1 MYHLNFNVLF
11 FISLA
16 ISSFYFDGEEPKH
29 EIWLVKS
36 NSSLKVD
43 GKTNINSFNCVVPS
57 YGKVD
62 TLICYRPSAMSDPCR
77 VESKLII
84 DIENFDCHHRI
95 MTKDLQKTLKSH
107 TYPFMIID
115 IKSFSRI
122 LSSVSHSTMITGKAD
137 ITLAGVL
144 KNYTINFSYRQTGP
158 DNVELIGTRAI
169 LFSDFGLKPPSKLG
183 GTIKVKDQLDVEFK
197 LQLKKV
203 KH

>member
-1 MYHLNFNVLF
+1 MFHLIFNVLF
-11 FISLA
+11 FISLTF
-16 ISSFYFDGEEPKH
+16 SSFYYDGEDPKH

-57 YGKVD
+57 YGKMD
-62 TLICYRPSAMSDPCR
+62 TLICFRPSSINEPCR

-84 DIENFDCHHRI
+84 EIENFDCHHRI
-95 MTKDLQKTLKSH
+95 MTKDLQKTLKAH
-107 TYPFMIID
+107 TYPSMIID

-122 LSSVSHSTMITGKAD
+122 LSSVTHSSSITGKAD
-137 ITLAGVL
+137 ITLAGVV
-144 KNYTINFSYRQTGP
+144 KNYTINFSYRQIGS

>member
-1 MYHLNFNVLF
+1 MFHLIFNVLF
-11 FISLA
+11 FISLTFR
-16 ISSFYFDGEEPKH
+16 SFYYDGEDPKH

-57 YGKVD
+57 YGKMD
-62 TLICYRPSAMSDPCR
+62 TLICYRPSSINEPCR

-84 DIENFDCHHRI
+84 EIENFDCHHRI
-95 MTKDLQKTLKSH
+95 MTKDLQKTLKAH
-107 TYPFMIID
+107 TYPSMIID

-122 LSSVSHSTMITGKAD
+122 LSSVTHSSSITGKAD
-137 ITLAGVL
+137 ITLAGVV
-144 KNYTINFSYRQTGP
+144 KNYTINFSYRQIGS

>member
-1 MYHLNFNVLF
+1 MFHLIFNVLF
-11 FISLA
+11 FISLTFR
-16 ISSFYFDGEEPKH
+16 SFYYDGEDPKH

-57 YGKVD
+57 YGKMD
-62 TLICYRPSAMSDPCR
+62 TLICYRPSSINEPCR

-84 DIENFDCHHRI
+84 EIENFDCHHKI
-95 MTKDLQKTLKSH
+95 MTKDLQKTLKAH
-107 TYPFMIID
+107 TYPSMIID

-122 LSSVSHSTMITGKAD
+122 LSSVTHSSSITGKAD
-137 ITLAGVL
+137 ITLAGVV
-144 KNYTINFSYRQTGP
+144 KNYTINFSYRQIGS

>member
-1 MYHLNFNVLF
+1 MFHLIFNVLF
-11 FISLA
+11 FISLTFR
-16 ISSFYFDGEEPKH
+16 SFYYDGEDPKH

-57 YGKVD
+57 YGKMD
-62 TLICYRPSAMSDPCR
+62 TLICYRPSSINEPCR

-84 DIENFDCHHRI
+84 EIENFDCHHRI
-95 MTKDLQKTLKSH
+95 MTKDLQKTLKAH
-107 TYPFMIID
+107 TYPSMIID

-122 LSSVSHSTMITGKAD
+122 LSSVTYSSSITGKAD
-137 ITLAGVL
+137 ITLAGVV
-144 KNYTINFSYRQTGP
+144 KNYTINFSYRQIGS